1 MRTISYNLYYDK
13 VYGGWIGKCIG
24 GNIGACVEN
33 NKYLMDLQEHEVFPE
48 EIPPNDDLDLQLLWL
63 QVLENK
69 GVHLTGKDLAEAW
82 LKHCWYPFNEYGYF
96 LHNYQRQ
103 IHPPISGAFNNHYF
117 AESMGSPIR
126 SEIWGM
132 ISVGNAELAKA
143 YAYED
148 ATLDHETESVWG
160 EQMLAVMEAEA
171 FFEDDID
178 RLIEIGLGHI
188 PADSRLY
195 QCIRYIQRLH
205 NEKVEW
211 TIARQRLL
219 EQFGHPDASKAVQNI
234 GITMLALLFGEGD
247 FAQTQMIS
255 LNCGYDTDCTCA
267 TAGAI
272 FGIMHGASQ
281 LPELW
286 KGQAKDT
293 FTVGIDVV
301 RPSALISDL
310 ATDTCRVGVA
320 LSRSLNAVVSIQDVP
335 ADLGV
340 EQIPIARE
348 PEEITIDIDYLGV
361 PAVGY
366 GEIKQASL
374 NLTNNTAVPKQ
385 GRILLSVPDGF
396 EISPQEV
403 HLTLGAGESFAQRV
417 TICIPE
423 KTTIIPS
430 GIPVSVVYEVG
441 GTAAGRVEFG
451 LAGSQPYYVIGPFW
465 DLYDTKVHDS
475 CPFYDPVHNRKS
487 RPRGPASF
495 NNYVNMEKAYMD
507 EASFEQLPTGGK
519 HFNAPEHK
527 INVED
532 WFGMAGPACFYL
544 IQDID
549 SPEERDVR
557 IMVGNNNGF
566 KLWVNNK
573 LVEQSSEACFWMP
586 YNHDIPVHLRK
597 GRNRIVAKLVRVG
610 EKLDYS
616 FGIAESVPHSPRHFS
631 WVNGLSSVV
640 ITP

>member
-1 MRTISYNLYYDK
+1 MRTISYDTYYDK

-33 NKYLMDLQEHEVFPE
+33 NKYLMDLQEEEVFPE

-63 QVLENK
+63 QVLEHT

-82 LKHCWYPFNEYGYF
+82 LQYCWYPFNEYGYF
-96 LHNYQRQ
+96 LHNYQRY
-103 IHPPISGAFNNHYF
+103 IHPPVSGSFNNHYF

-148 ATLDHETESVWG
+148 ATLDHEKESVWG
-160 EQMLAVMEAEA
+160 EQMLAAMEAEA
-171 FFEDDID
+171 FFEDNMD
-178 RLIEIGLGHI
+178 RLIEAGLTHI
-188 PADSRLY
+188 PSDSRLY
-195 QCIRYIQRLH
+195 RCIRYIQRLH
-205 NEKVEW
+205 NEQVEW
-211 TIARQRLL
+211 TTARQRML

-234 GITMLALLFGEGD
+234 GITVLALLYGEGD

-286 KGQAKDT
+286 KSQAKDT

-301 RPSALISDL
+301 RPSSLISDL

-320 LSRSLNAVVSIQDVP
+320 LTRSLNSAVSIQDVP

-340 EQIPIARE
+340 ERIPVARKHK
-348 PEEITIDIDYLGV
+348 EITIDVDYLGV
-361 PAVGY
+361 PAVGF
-366 GEIKQASL
+366 GETKQVAL
-374 NLTNNTAVPKQ
+374 TVTNNTDGTTRGKL
-385 GRILLSVPDGF
+385 LLSVPEGF

-403 HLTLGAGESFAQRV
+403 QLTIGAGDSFVQAV
-417 TICIPE
+417 YIHVPETEKVIPA
-423 KTTIIPS
+423 
-430 GIPVSVVYEVG
+430 GITVNAVYESG
-441 GTAAGRVEFG
+441 GREAGRAQFG
-451 LAGSQPYYVIGPFW
+451 LAGSQSYYVMGPFW
-465 DLYDTKVHDS
+465 DLYDTKEHDS

-495 NNYVNMEKAYMD
+495 NNYVNLEKAYIN
-507 EASFEQLPTGGK
+507 EASFEQLPAGGAR
-519 HFNAPEHK
+519 FNSPEHK
-527 INVED
+527 VNLED
-532 WFGMAGPACFYL
+532 WFGMEGPACFYL

-549 SPEERDVR
+549 SLEELDVR
-557 IMVGNNNGF
+557 IMIGNNNGF
-566 KLWVNNK
+566 KLWVNDE
-573 LVEQSSEACFWMP
+573 LAAQSSEACFWMP
-586 YNHDIPVHLRK
+586 YNHDIPVRLRQ
-597 GRNRIVAKLVRVG
+597 GRNRIVSKLVRVG

-631 WVNGLSSVV
+631 WVNGLSSIV